1 MKFIPNFT
9 VIHNGMTL
17 QAGSPVEVTERD
29 ADALKAFGTFEKT
42 AEKTAVPDKGKK
54 GRKEQAKPVVAD
66 EDVI

>member
-29 ADALKAFGTFEKT
+29 ADALKAFGTFEK
-42 AEKTAVPDKGKK
+42 AAVPDKGKK
-54 GRKEQAKPVVAD
+54 GKKEQAKPVVAD

>member
-1 MKFIPNFT
+1 MKFTPNFT

-17 QAGSPVEVTERD
+17 RAGSPVEVTERD
-29 ADALKAFGTFEKT
+29 VDALKAFGTFEKT

-54 GRKEQAKPVVAD
+54 GRKEQAKPAVAD